1 MTPRMFACI
10 VSVLV
15 LAATTVAQVTTT
27 TAQPAT
33 TTAAPVAT
41 ATTTTTGQQTTTSA
55 PDICLNA
62 SSSAANEVWLTTGSF
77 KRFNSANYPST
88 YGSGD
93 GQEWVFCAT
102 NPTDRIMVTCSDFQV
117 GGFFFDCVD
126 DTLTISNANSSKSKY
141 CATNG
146 PQLVQTTERGT
157 KVTFTASTSNIYK
170 GFTCTAQAVRETIC
184 ESSVN
189 RASYEVWL
197 ANGTSETFTSPNYPS
212 NYGRGDS
219 KRWIFCAIDPDD
231 HIQISCSEFT
241 VGGFFF
247 DCTDDTLTI
256 SNADSESKF
265 CLNKGPLLVDTT
277 ERGTEVTLSTTSPYG
292 YKGFTCTATALRTPC
307 RDPNDRA
314 SNEIWLENDQ
324 VEPFSSSGYPSS
336 NYGSDDSREWRFC
349 AVDSSDKIE
358 VSCSAFHVGG
368 AFFDCLDDTFTISNV
383 DSTSKFCGITGPTS
397 VTTNERGTSVK
408 LRVYTGAI
416 YDGFSCTAKAVRA
429 EICMNATNPANNEVW
444 LDAGNSKAFTSQNYP
459 SNYGSGA
466 SAEWVFCAVNDTD
479 KISISCSDFQVGG
492 KFIFCLDDFLT
503 ISNTNSGQGPYCG
516 TDKPDSVVTSQRGTT
531 VKLSV
536 SPSIHYKGFNC
547 TATAVNQ

>member
-1 MTPRMFACI
+1 MKSRMFVWI
-10 VSVLV
+10 VCVLV
-15 LAATTVAQVTTT
+15 LPATTVGQV
-27 TAQPAT
+27 T
-33 TTAAPVAT
+33 TTAAPPAATTAAPAAAT
-41 ATTTTTGQQTTTSA
+41 AAAQQNTTSA
-55 PDICLNA
+55 TDICLNA
-62 SSSAANEVWLTTGSF
+62 TSPAANEVWLTTGSF
-77 KRFNSANYPST
+77 KRFNSAKYPST

-102 NPTDRIMVTCSDFQV
+102 NPADRIMITCSDFQV

-126 DTLTISNANSSKSKY
+126 DSLTISNANSSNSKY
-141 CATNG
+141 CTTNG

-157 KVTFTASTSNIYK
+157 KVTFTASTSNVYK
-170 GFTCTAQAVRETIC
+170 GFTCTAQAVRETNCQSAI
-184 ESSVN
+184 N

-219 KRWIFCAIDPDD
+219 KRWVFCAIDPDD
-231 HIQISCSEFT
+231 RIQISCNEFT

-256 SNADSESKF
+256 SNTDSNGKF
-265 CLNKGPLLVDTT
+265 CLNKGPLLVDTI
-277 ERGTEVTLSTTSPYG
+277 ERGTEVKLSTSSPYG

-307 RDPNDRA
+307 RDPKNRA

-324 VEPFSSSGYPSS
+324 VEPFTSSGYPAS
-336 NYGSDDSREWRFC
+336 NYGNDDTREWRFC

-358 VSCSAFHVGG
+358 VTCSAFHVGG
-368 AFFDCLDDTFTISNV
+368 AFFDCLDDTFTISTLN
-383 DSTSKFCGITGPTS
+383 STSKFCGITGPSS

-408 LRVYTGAI
+408 LRVYTGEI
-416 YDGFSCTAKAVRA
+416 YDGFSCSAKAIRA
-429 EICMNATNPANNEVW
+429 EICMNVTNPANNEVW
-444 LDAGNSKAFTSQNYP
+444 LQTGKSEAFTSQNYP

-466 SAEWVFCAVNDTD
+466 SEKWVFCAVNDTD
-479 KISISCSDFQVGG
+479 KISISCSDFEVGG

-516 TDKPDSVVTSQRGTT
+516 TDKPDSVVTTQRGTT
-531 VKLSV
+531 VELSV
-536 SPSIHYKGFNC
+536 SPSVYYKGFNC